1 MMSDWEKALH
11 SAQGHPGFRAPGH
24 SGFCAQVHSG
34 FVHRGAQGLVHGC
47 TGVLILDLLDPVVWC
62 GDWLVDSDR
71 LGSRVGIELDGRQ
84 VCHQQELLVWTPI
97 AV

>member
-1 MMSDWEKALH
+1 M
-11 SAQGHPGFRAPGH
+11 
-24 SGFCAQVHSG
+24 
-34 FVHRGAQGLVHGC
+34 HGC

-71 LGSRVGIELDGRQ
+71 IGSRVGIELDGRQ